1 MRSFKITEKRHRSRF
16 AAPRISRSFLVVL
29 FALVSWQTTEGQQP
43 RANAAPEQQQPTQQQ
58 PTQQTAGAQQ
68 GGRSAGVEEQR
79 ATYGK
84 IKGRVVGDGGR
95 PLLNASVVARAVGG
109 ARTLL
114 MGVTDV
120 EGNFELT
127 DLPPAVYLVSA
138 FAPGYVLDTGA
149 TPQSANYARP
159 GESILVRM
167 VKGGVI
173 TGQVSDSFGNPLV
186 AARVHVLRVRDAQ
199 GQPVRLDTVKR
210 FAPTDDRGIYRHYGL
225 EPGAYL
231 VSVSGSSVFNLSPA
245 SNGDE
250 PPSYYPASA
259 RSTAL
264 EVVVSEGQEVGGID
278 IQQRSQRGYA
288 ISGSLS
294 GLPKTG
300 SAKNVSVALVNV
312 ANGATEALLDRTGD
326 PNAREFAFYGVPD
339 GEYELTAQS
348 NLGTP
353 DAAIATSRRV
363 SVKGRDVGPFELIL
377 QPLGSLAGRLTLDP
391 APRNEANPLCANRR
405 SSRLEESVI
414 QARRSGAERVA
425 EPLLPALASASGT
438 APDAGGAFI
447 LRDLPAG
454 RYFLQLDLPDPDWFV
469 RAVSASGGAP
479 NQARAFDAARNTFTL
494 MQGARLEGLTV
505 NLGVGAASLQ
515 GRLTAGPDGT
525 NNSPRMHVYMVPA
538 AREQAANALRYAVA
552 PVQSD
557 GTFSF
562 RHVAPGAY
570 RLVARAATGEKSAPD
585 VQTLFTDPD
594 ARTRLLGEAEAANQL
609 VNLQPCQRVD
619 DFTLPLL
626 TPPAAGAT
634 DR

>member
-1 MRSFKITEKRHRSRF
+1 MRSFKITEKHRRGRF
-16 AAPRISRSFLVVL
+16 VSQRISRSLLVAL
-29 FALVSWQTTEGQQP
+29 FALVSWQPTPGQQP
-43 RANAAPEQQQPTQQQ
+43 RANATTPEQQPSQP

-68 GGRSAGVEEQR
+68 DGRSAGVAEPR
-79 ATYGK
+79 ASVGK

-109 ARTLL
+109 ARSLL
-114 MGVTDV
+114 MGVTDA

-138 FAPGYVLDTGA
+138 FAPGYVPDAAA

-159 GESILVRM
+159 GESILIRM

-186 AARVHVLRVRDAQ
+186 AARVNVLRVRDAQ

-259 RSTAL
+259 RSSAL

-294 GLPKTG
+294 GLPRTG
-300 SAKNVSVALVNV
+300 GAKNVSVALVNV
-312 ANGATEALLDRTGD
+312 ANGATEALLDRTGEA
-326 PNAREFAFYGVPD
+326 NAREFNFYGVPD

-348 NLGTP
+348 SLGTP
-353 DAAIATSRRV
+353 DAAIAPARRV
-363 SVKGRDVGPFELIL
+363 SVKGKDAGPFELIL
-377 QPLGSLAGRLTLDP
+377 QPLGSLAGRIALDP
-391 APRNEANPLCANRR
+391 ARSNEANPLCTNRR
-405 SSRLEESVI
+405 RSRLEESVVH
-414 QARRSGAERVA
+414 ARRSGTERVA
-425 EPLLPALASASGT
+425 EPLLPALASANGAT
-438 APDAGGAFI
+438 PDAGGAFI
-447 LRDLPAG
+447 LRDLPTG

-469 RAVSASGGAP
+469 RAVSAGGGAS

-494 MQGARLEGLTV
+494 AQGARLEGLTV

-515 GRLTAGPDGT
+515 GRLANSPDGT
-525 NNSPRMHVYMVPA
+525 NSSPRMHVYIVPA
-538 AREQAANALRYAVA
+538 AREQAANSLRYAVA
-552 PVQSD
+552 PLQND

-562 RHVAPGAY
+562 RHVAPGEY
-570 RLVARAATGEKSAPD
+570 RLVVRALTGEKSAPD
-585 VQTLFTDPD
+585 VQTLLADPD
-594 ARTRLLGEAEAANQL
+594 ARTRLLAEAEAANQL
-609 VNLQPCQRVD
+609 VTLQPCQRIN
-619 DFTLPLL
+619 DFTLPL
-626 TPPAAGAT
+626 TPPSAGAT